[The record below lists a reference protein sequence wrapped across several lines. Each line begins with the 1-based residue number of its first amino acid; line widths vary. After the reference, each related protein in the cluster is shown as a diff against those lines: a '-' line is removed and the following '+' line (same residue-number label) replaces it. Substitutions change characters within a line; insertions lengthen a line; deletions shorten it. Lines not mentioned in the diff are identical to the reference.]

1 MAFVDD
7 AMEAALS
14 KEFVPKNTAT
24 SAKWA
29 VSNFVAWRN
38 GQNTQNQIHDTQ
50 QFENA
55 ELEY

>member
-1 MAFVDD
+1 
-7 AMEAALS
+7 MEAALS

-29 VSNFVAWRN
+29 VLSFVAWRN
-38 GQNTQNQIHDTQ
+38 RRNAQDQIHDTQ

-55 ELEY
+55 ELKY